1 MLHAHIVSIKQT
13 KTNRGM
19 GRQKQAHT
27 QNKPCTDVP
36 NHASHPTNWADKF
49 LHETIWKKK
58 GTVSFLG
65 QQAEGGLPRATLTAI
80 LLRFPASQNAV
91 LTQRVSCL
99 EHSSKNAAF
108 AVSPRLLHRFKPKH
122 AVSAK
127 AQVLPVYATSA
138 QTHKAKVTRL
148 NFTMCY

>member
-1 MLHAHIVSIKQT
+1 
-13 KTNRGM
+13 M

-99 EHSSKNAAF
+99 EHSSKNAALQF
-108 AVSPRLLHRFKPKH
+108 LRGYFTGSSQNMQSVQKLKFCQCMQHLPKPKSDQ
-122 AVSAK
+122 AEFYN
-127 AQVLPVYATSA
+127 VLFYVCS
-138 QTHKAKVTRL
+138 QQRDIRH
-148 NFTMCY
+148 N